1 MIQNLPLGLQAL
13 TFAVLYSFPSE
24 SLSKLRETVK
34 DREPGVLPSVGS
46 QRVGYDL
53 VTEQPQQLAERKKS
67 ETVVLRRRL
76 ERVHT
81 MITGHIVSISLRKA
95 VSGLAGGEPWARKV
109 NLRMLV
115 VLPEPPG
122 KLVS

>member
-53 VTEQPQQLAERKKS
+53 VTVQPQQPAE
-67 ETVVLRRRL
+67 VLRRL
-76 ERVHT
+76 ERFHI

>member
-24 SLSKLRETVK
+24 SLSKLREMVK

-53 VTEQPQQLAERKKS
+53 VTEQPQQPAERKKS
-67 ETVVLRRRL
+67 ETVVLRRL
-76 ERVHT
+76 ERFHI